1 MKSEKLTGEYRDGI
15 IDRALIDRFEQEQL
29 DLLEQSHELAVR
41 VRDRRLEP
49 LGAARLKA
57 TPVGWLPEIISIGLK
72 IGEEW
77 VSLSCYDVPVPE
89 FLKDSC
95 FLVLDEDDPIAKEC
109 RGLTQRFT
117 DLNKHRKAAKGTLN
131 ALLWSVNTT
140 GQLLTVWPEGK
151 VYLRNTT
158 KEHPRNLPAVNVSA
172 LNAMLGLPK
181 EAA

>member
-1 MKSEKLTGEYRDGI
+1 MTRSLLLRNADILVTMDAQRREIAGGADLDVYSEL
-15 IDRALIDRFEQEQL
+15 
-29 DLLEQSHELAVR
+29 S
-41 VRDRRLEP
+41 P
-49 LGAARLKA
+49 LGAAIL
-57 TPVGWLPEIISIGLK
+57 GLK